1 MQLEMSAGAQ
11 AEQPVVRKLL
21 CGPEGST
28 LTHLKVHMC
37 A

>member
-21 CGPEGST
+21 CGPEG
-28 LTHLKVHMC
+28 THLKVHMC